1 MKEVTNIYRRNR
13 AGLAR
18 VALVLFSGGILAAQS
33 ITLSPSAPSVATG
46 ATVQFMATVT
56 GASSAGLVWYAGG
69 VPGGNSTY
77 GSITNGLY
85 TAPAVVPSPSSVRIS
100 AVSADGT
107 ASGKTTV
114 TVIAAGPAITSVSPN
129 PLPSGT
135 ITVTINGTGFQTGA
149 TVFDG
154 AVQMSTTSLTANSIT
169 ATGYQSP
176 AASTAF
182 CVKNPGTSCGN
193 SLTVPVT
200 GASSGGSSSSSSS
213 APTLTSVSPYPL
225 SVGTITVTI
234 AGSGFQ
240 AGALVYDSYGNQT
253 NIQSAPT
260 TVTAN
265 SITVTIYQGPAATS
279 TFSVKN
285 PGSGYSNA
293 ITVPVTSNTSG
304 GSGGSSGGSSGGGG
318 SIAAPTL
325 TSVTPNP
332 LSVGTITV
340 TIAGSGF
347 QTGALVYD
355 SYGSQSN
362 IQTAPTTVTANSITV
377 TIYQGPAATSTFSVK
392 NPGSGYSNTITVP
405 VTSSTSGG
413 SGGSSGGSSGGG
425 SSAAPT
431 LTSVTPNPLSVG
443 TITVTIAGSGFQT
456 GALVY
461 DSYGSQ
467 SNIQTAPTTV
477 TANSITVS
485 IYQGPAATSTFS
497 VKNPGSGYSNTITVP
512 VTAAASGGGTS
523 GSGGSSTYTL
533 TVVNGTITSGAAAG
547 ATTASFASGAT
558 VTVAANTPPAGEA
571 FQAWTGLSV
580 SNPLANP
587 LTIAMPASN
596 TTVTANFYT
605 PAPVPFP
612 VTTHPRLWITQQD
625 LPRLQSW
632 ATSSNVAYQGLQGA
646 LGAAIG
652 NYYLAFPGAALGAI
666 NPTPAN
672 PYPDFGDIQGY
683 TGVLSEENA
692 VILAFNSLIDPS
704 PKNRAQYA
712 QAARNLLM
720 YAMNQAALGQAT
732 GAPFR
737 DPSFPIYN
745 RGSFTGHEWPL
756 IVDWI
761 YPILSAADKATIRT
775 VFMTW
780 ANDCLNAETTG
791 GDNPGT
797 PGLMNSLALL
807 PNNRPYRM
815 ASNNYYLAHARLLT
829 MMSLVLDP
837 ADDPS
842 VNPAISAAAL
852 GNTLRS
858 YLADATGAWLY
869 EEFAMMGD
877 PAVVAKEYGVPNN
890 PTGAG
895 FGLASGGL
903 PPEGMLYGESFAYV
917 LGQLLAL
924 QTSGFNNAS
933 YANFVGPQIGMI
945 GAPVWDRYV
954 TGYLSSLTPTAEIF
968 ASESYLGSVYQF
980 AGYGDLLRSYVTPD
994 QMAPF
999 ALLGLLDQETGT
1011 SSHVDAAR
1019 WYAVNGMPNGAGG
1032 LLSRMADPWTWGVTQ
1047 DLLYYMLLDPT
1058 APAATDPRP
1067 TYPTVFYDAPAGRI
1081 VAHSDWSSTNTMFD
1095 YRASWISI
1103 NHQDGNGGQF
1113 ELYRKGEWLTKE
1125 MSNYDNGGGGNGA
1138 TVTYHN
1144 TLSLQN
1150 WCPACSGIAF
1160 QGTDLPAWLNGS
1172 QWMEGENAGD
1182 PTTMMS
1188 TGPGYVY
1195 AASNLTNL
1203 YNKPD
1208 IWTAADAIA
1217 DISQATRSILW
1228 LNNDY
1233 IVVYDRATSL
1243 NAGLFKRFNLSLV
1256 TNPAITGNTATET
1269 LPSGQQ
1275 LFIQTL
1281 LPLNP
1286 SLTSF
1291 NGAANLN
1298 PIADLEPTRYIYQ
1311 VQDPTIPTDTRFLHV
1326 LQGADPGVPM
1336 APATYLQSTGGT
1348 AFDGAV
1354 FASTAVYF
1362 PVSNNGA
1369 FAGATF
1375 SAPAGVHTLF
1385 VTGLTPN
1392 ASYGAGVQ
1400 VTGAGNLVTVAAGG
1414 ASLADAAGVLVV
1426 NF

>member
-1 MKEVTNIYRRNR
+1 MKEVTNIYRRNA

-18 VALVLFSGGILAAQS
+18 VALVLFWGGILAAQS

-46 ATVQFMATVT
+46 ATVQFTATVT
-56 GASSAGLVWYAGG
+56 GASSAGLVWYVAG

-77 GSITNGLY
+77 GAITNGLY
-85 TAPAVVPSPSSVRIS
+85 TAPAVVPSPSSLRIS

-114 TVIAAGPAITSVSPN
+114 TVLAAGPTITSISPN

-135 ITVTINGTGFQTGA
+135 ITVTIQGAGFQTGA
-149 TVFDG
+149 TVFNG
-154 AVQMSTTSLTANSIT
+154 PVQMSTTALTANSIT
-169 ATGYQSP
+169 ATGYQGP
-176 AASTAF
+176 AASTTF
-182 CVKNPGTSCGN
+182 CVKNPGASCGN

-200 GASSGGSSSSSSS
+200 GASSGGSSSGSSS

-253 NIQSAPT
+253 NIQ
-260 TVTAN
+260 
-265 SITVTIYQGPAATS
+265 
-279 TFSVKN
+279 
-285 PGSGYSNA
+285 
-293 ITVPVTSNTSG
+293 
-304 GSGGSSGGSSGGGG
+304 
-318 SIAAPTL
+318 
-325 TSVTPNP
+325 
-332 LSVGTITV
+332 
-340 TIAGSGF
+340 
-347 QTGALVYD
+347 
-355 SYGSQSN
+355 
-362 IQTAPTTVTANSITV
+362 TAPTTVTANS
-377 TIYQGPAATSTFSVK
+377 
-392 NPGSGYSNTITVP
+392 
-405 VTSSTSGG
+405 
-413 SGGSSGGSSGGG
+413 
-425 SSAAPT
+425 
-431 LTSVTPNPLSVG
+431 L
-443 TITVTIAGSGFQT
+443 
-456 GALVY
+456 
-461 DSYGSQ
+461 
-467 SNIQTAPTTV
+467 
-477 TANSITVS
+477 TVS

-512 VTAAASGGGTS
+512 VTSNTSGGSGGSSGGSSGSGGSSAAPILTSVTPNPLSVGTITVTIAGSGFQIGALVYDSYGSQSNIQTAPTTVTANSVTVSIYQGPAATSTFSVKNPGSGYSNAITVPVTAAASGGGGS
-523 GSGGSSTYTL
+523 GSGGSTYTL
-533 TVVNGTITSGAAAG
+533 TVVNGTIASGAAAG
-547 ATTASFASGAT
+547 AATGSFASGAT
-558 VTVAANTPPAGEA
+558 VTVAANAPPAGEA
-571 FQAWTGLSV
+571 FQAWTGLTV

-587 LTIAMPASN
+587 LTITMPASN

-612 VTTHPRLWITQQD
+612 VSTHPRLWITQQD
-625 LPRLQSW
+625 LPHLQSW

-652 NYYLAFPGAALGAI
+652 NYNLAFPGAALGAL

-672 PYPDFGDIQGY
+672 PYPDFGDTQGY

-692 VILAFNSLIDPS
+692 VILALNSLIDPS
-704 PKNRAQYA
+704 LTNRAQYA

-720 YAMNQAALGQAT
+720 YAMNQAALGQAN

-745 RGSFTGHEWPL
+745 RASFTGHEWPL

-761 YPILSAADKATIRT
+761 YPILSASDKATIRT

-780 ANDCLNAETTG
+780 ANDCLTAETTG

-807 PNNRPYRM
+807 PNNLPYRM

-877 PAVVAKEYGVPNN
+877 PAVVAAAYGVPNN

-903 PPEGMLYGESFAYV
+903 PPEGMLYGESFAYI

-924 QTSGFNNAS
+924 QTAGFNNGTYAS
-933 YANFVGPQIGMI
+933 YVGPQIGMI

-954 TGYLSSLTPTAEIF
+954 TGYLSSLTPTAETF

-980 AGYGDLLRSYVTPD
+980 AGYGDLLRTYVTPD

-1019 WYAVNGMPNGAGG
+1019 WYAVNGMPNGAAG
-1032 LLSRMADPWTWGVTQ
+1032 LLARMADPWTWGVTQ

-1138 TVTYHN
+1138 TVVYHN

-1150 WCPACSGIAF
+1150 WCSACSTITF

-1172 QWMEGENAGD
+1172 QWMEGEDAGD
-1182 PTTMMS
+1182 PTTIMS

-1208 IWTAADAIA
+1208 IWSAADAIA

-1275 LFIQTL
+1275 LFIETL

-1291 NGAANLN
+1291 NGAATLN

-1392 ASYGAGVQ
+1392 ATYGAGVA
-1400 VTGAGNLVTVAAGG
+1400 VSGPGNLVTVAAGG
-1414 ASLADAAGVLVV
+1414 ASVADAAGVLVV